1 VTRLGEDRRGPGA
14 AGSLVG
20 GSPAGGARLVAATIL
35 LSGLARP
42 LGGLL
47 GRLVFPFWV
56 GAVVLA
62 APAAA
67 PHVLRHLPAP
77 AVYAQEVPG
86 DASPGPGD
94 SPGRSGDL
102 THFLTDVLGRVR
114 NISDA
119 TGSVADFT
127 TRLSATDWQALTWGM
142 LRFIGLRLLQV
153 VAAALRHLVD
163 GALSSQ
169 LNFVSR
175 TPESLTYQSPTVLG
189 LWGRMRQIA
198 NAGLALVAF
207 VGGLN
212 VILNRRLGTP
222 YHDAFQFL
230 PRLAVGAVLAN
241 TSAQWTGLAIWANN
255 QLCDAIGHA
264 SLPGLEQTAPELQAL
279 ADIVLVIV
287 YLAVGLLLISQMLLR
302 LALLDLLVV
311 VSPLALLLWV
321 LPQTEGWWRRWSTA
335 FTGAVFAQFVQVGTL
350 KLAGGLLRE
359 LSSSALLSETR
370 ILYLLL
376 AITSLGLT
384 LKVPS
389 LLNAYAGD
397 GLDLLRQL
405 TFRAAERIV
414 LPVRGWR

>member
-1 VTRLGEDRRGPGA
+1 L
-14 AGSLVG
+14 
-20 GSPAGGARLVAATIL
+20 AGGARLVAATFL
-35 LSGLARP
+35 LSWLARLSGRL
-42 LGGLL
+42 LGGLVR
-47 GRLVFPFWV
+47 RLVFPLWI
-56 GAVVLA
+56 GAVLLA
-62 APAAA
+62 TPVAGPL
-67 PHVLRHLPAP
+67 VLRHLPAP
-77 AVYAQEVPG
+77 AVHAQEAPG
-86 DASPGPGD
+86 DASPDPG
-94 SPGRSGDL
+94 GGARGSGDL
-102 THFLTDVLGRVR
+102 TRFLADVLGGVR

-119 TGSVADFT
+119 TRSVADFT
-127 TRLSATDWQALTWGM
+127 TRLSATDWKDLTWGM

-169 LNFVSR
+169 LNFISR
-175 TPESLTYQSPTVLG
+175 TPETLTYQSPTVLG

-264 SLPGLEQTAPELQAL
+264 SLPGLEQTAAELQAL
-279 ADIVLVIV
+279 ADIVLAIV

-359 LSSSALLSETR
+359 LSGSALLSEAR

-376 AITSLGLT
+376 AITSLVLT

-397 GLDLLRQL
+397 GLDVLRQL
-405 TFRAAERIV
+405 TFRAAERLV

>member
-1 VTRLGEDRRGPGA
+1 L
-14 AGSLVG
+14 
-20 GSPAGGARLVAATIL
+20 AGGARLVAAAFL
-35 LSGLARP
+35 LSWLAR
-42 LGGLL
+42 LSGGLL
-47 GRLVFPFWV
+47 GGLVRRLVFPLWV
-56 GAVVLA
+56 GAVMLA
-62 APAAA
+62 APVAG
-67 PHVLRHLPAP
+67 PFVLRHLPAP
-77 AVYAQEVPG
+77 AVYAQEAPG
-86 DASPGPGD
+86 DASPDPG
-94 SPGRSGDL
+94 GGARGSGDL
-102 THFLTDVLGRVR
+102 AHFLANVLGGVL

-119 TGSVADFT
+119 TRSVADFT
-127 TRLSATDWQALTWGM
+127 TRLSVTDWQDLTWGM
-142 LRFIGLRLLQV
+142 LRFIGRRLLQV
-153 VAAALRHLVD
+153 VAAGLRHQVD

-169 LNFVSR
+169 LNFISR
-175 TPESLTYQSPTVLG
+175 TPETLTYQSPTVLG

-264 SLPGLEQTAPELQAL
+264 SLPGLEQTAAELQAL

-302 LALLDLLVV
+302 LALVDLLVV

-359 LSSSALLSETR
+359 LSGSALLSEAR

-376 AITSLGLT
+376 AITSLVLT

-405 TFRAAERIV
+405 TFRAAERLV